1 MAIAG
6 YNSLVTCATGAAA
19 TFSNLDG
26 IKSFSIG
33 DSRDLLDITDFA
45 NGNVR
50 ARLAA
55 LRDVSVEISGDYE
68 AGDTGWAK
76 LRACYD
82 AGSDVA
88 LALYTSAVATTAG
101 FGYLLQVGSIDINSS
116 ADGKAEVSVSLMIN
130 SSSGTSS
137 FTLP

>member
-6 YNSLVTCATGAAA
+6 YNSAVTCATGAGA
-19 TFSNLDG
+19 TFTELNG
-26 IKSFSIG
+26 IKSLSIG

-45 NGNVR
+45 DTNVR

-68 AGDTGWAK
+68 PSDAGWAK

-82 AGSDVA
+82 AGTDCA
-88 LALYTSAVATTAG
+88 LKLYTSAAATTSG
-101 FGYLLQVGSIDINSS
+101 FGFLLQIGSIDINSA

-137 FTLP
+137 FAL